1 MRSVHEH
8 ERGQS
13 RGESTE
19 TLGDHAAVAHKRFR
33 QQPEHAAHA
42 HHLRDRGVV
51 DIDERTEERK
61 HANPEEPP
69 FLGGRERHAG
79 TIAVHES
86 ETVGLSRIVIRR
98 PGQRQRR
105 EVSPDLLGESDR
117 QHGHRQR
124 HQRKPVRQ
132 EAVIRGCARLRVQ
145 THGRRREVRVV
156 EHDEHRDHSSRVELG
171 NEAAQPTEQQ
181 ERKRKAAADEEQID
195 DRMKEHAAQG
205 REPKRLT
212 HAQRGS
218 R

>member
-19 TLGDHAAVAHKRFR
+19 TLGDHAAVAHKRVAADEPFR

-117 QHGHRQR
+117 RPLDWR
-124 HQRKPVRQ
+124 RPPNV
-132 EAVIRGCARLRVQ
+132 AV
-145 THGRRREVRVV
+145 
-156 EHDEHRDHSSRVELG
+156 HDEVVQVDRGRDRYTCNGSQLTERRPGRAIIGSARNRPRPVSMESR
-171 NEAAQPTEQQ
+171 
-181 ERKRKAAADEEQID
+181 
-195 DRMKEHAAQG
+195 
-205 REPKRLT
+205 
-212 HAQRGS
+212 
-218 R
+218 